1 MQADVNCGVME
12 VDRLL
17 KEEINQTLE
26 SLHDFAKWKLIVTS
40 VIAGAALGL
49 TPGSTARSWLVLF
62 IPYAC
67 AYVDLNCYQYLIRIT
82 VIARCLRQ
90 HGSED
95 LLHRYEEL
103 CQKLRD
109 KHGVFKLG
117 QYAQVGASL
126 GMSIVAPLV
135 AALRFA
141 EQNHGDSN
149 NDFILAT
156 SRQCEPRRLVPW
168 SLLLDA
174 RDGAYRLCVEI
185 LFT

>member
-1 MQADVNCGVME
+1 
-12 VDRLL
+12 
-17 KEEINQTLE
+17 
-26 SLHDFAKWKLIVTS
+26 LIVTS